1 MKVAILGGV
10 ISPKETT
17 MFDQLFTRQAAVVRY
32 QSLPFAAERQLY
44 LKHLVE
50 EGRSRKTVRNIA
62 QLLVVVV
69 RHLQLDRP
77 EITLA
82 EIEAAAVEWAGTAHR
97 SRRCLHV
104 GERQFVYHATGLLR
118 LLGRLRE
125 SRPEA
130 AYAARLGAFLEFQ
143 RHERCLSPSTLH
155 HYQMCVGEFLNWI
168 GRQRK
173 PLEEVSLEDISEY
186 FRALAQRKLKRT
198 SIALHVA
205 KLRNFFRYAESKHW
219 CRLGLATLDAPRIYR
234 LESLP
239 RGPAWSDVQR
249 LLAACAGNTPS
260 EIRDHAMLLVIAVY
274 GVRSGEVRHLRL
286 EDIDWEREI
295 LCIRRPKQRKTQ
307 HYPLVR
313 EVGAA
318 ILRYLREVRPKCKLR
333 EIFLTCVQPYRT
345 LTAPGFGT
353 MVRNRLH
360 RLGLV
365 LPCYGPHALRHSCAT
380 HLLAEGVSLKEI
392 ADHLGHVSL
401 TATQMYAKVDLP
413 ALREVGALPLTGFV
427 EFAANS
433 ERAATP
439 IQMRGSIEALRGVAA
454 ISLGGLL

>member
-1 MKVAILGGV
+1 
-10 ISPKETT
+10 
-17 MFDQLFTRQAAVVRY
+17 MFDQLFTRQAAIARHHA
-32 QSLPFAAERQLY
+32 SPFAAERQLY
-44 LKHLVE
+44 LERLGE
-50 EGRSRKTVRNIA
+50 EGRAPKTVRDIA
-62 QLLVVVV
+62 QLLVVIA
-69 RHLQLDRP
+69 RHLQLDRTQ
-77 EITLA
+77 ITLVEVEA
-82 EIEAAAVEWAGTAHR
+82 SAAAWAGTARR
-97 SRRCLHV
+97 SARCLHV

-118 LLGRLRE
+118 LLGRLRD
-125 SRPEA
+125 SRPEV
-130 AYAARLGAFLEFQ
+130 AYAARLETFLHFQ
-143 RHERCLSPSTLH
+143 QHERCLSTSTLR
-155 HYQMCVGEFLNWI
+155 HYEICVGEFFNWI
-168 GRQRK
+168 GQREK
-173 PLEEVSLEDISEY
+173 LLEDVTLEDISGY
-186 FRALAQRKLKRT
+186 LQSLAQRKLKRT

-219 CRLGLATLDAPRIYR
+219 CRTGLAAIDAPRIYR

-260 EIRDHAMLLVIAVY
+260 EIRDYAMLLVIAVY
-274 GVRSGEVRHLRL
+274 GVRSGEVRHLSL

-295 LCIRRPKQRKTQ
+295 ICIRRPKQRKSQ

-401 TATQMYAKVDLP
+401 AATQMYAKVDMP
-413 ALREVGALPLTGFV
+413 ALRAVGELPLTSLIA
-427 EFAANS
+427 FAINS
-433 ERAATP
+433 ERTATP
-439 IQMRGSIEALRGVAA
+439 IQIRGSIEALRGVAA

>member
-1 MKVAILGGV
+1 MFEQLFKRRPAV
-10 ISPKETT
+10 ISHYS
-17 MFDQLFTRQAAVVRY
+17 A
-32 QSLPFAAERQLY
+32 PFAAERQFY
-44 LKHLVE
+44 LQHLLD
-50 EGRSRKTVRNIA
+50 EGRSRKTLRNIA
-62 QLLVVVV
+62 QLLFAVAH
-69 RHLQLDRP
+69 HLRLDGP
-77 EITLA
+77 EITLVA
-82 EIEAAAVEWAGTAHR
+82 VEAAAAAWAKTTRR
-97 SRRCLHV
+97 SARCRHV
-104 GERQFVYHATGLLR
+104 GERQFVYHAVGLLR
-118 LLGRLRE
+118 MLGRLRE
-125 SRPEA
+125 SRPEV
-130 AYAARLGAFLEFQ
+130 AYAARLEAFLHFQ
-143 RHERCLSPSTLH
+143 QQERCLSPSTLH
-155 HYQMCVGEFLNWI
+155 HYEKCIGSFLNWI
-168 GRQRK
+168 YQQGK
-173 PLEEVSLEDISEY
+173 PLHEITLEDISRY
-186 FRALAQRKLKRT
+186 FQSLAERRLKRT

-219 CRLGLATLDAPRIYR
+219 CRTGLAALDAPRIYR

-274 GVRSGEVRHLRL
+274 GVRSGEVRHLSL

-295 LCIRRPKQRKTQ
+295 ICIRRPKQRKSQ

-333 EIFLTCVQPYRT
+333 EIFLTQVQPYRT
-345 LTAPGFGT
+345 LTAAGFGT
-353 MVRNRLH
+353 MVRKRLQ

-401 TATQMYAKVDLP
+401 AATQMYAKVDLT
-413 ALREVGALPLTGFV
+413 ALREVGAFPLTGLV

-433 ERAATP
+433 ERVATP
-439 IQMRGSIEALRGVAA
+439 IQMRGSIQALRGVAT

>member
-1 MKVAILGGV
+1 MRVEILGGL

-17 MFDQLFTRQAAVVRY
+17 MFEQLFTRQAAIARHH
-32 QSLPFAAERQLY
+32 SSPFAAERLSY
-44 LKHLVE
+44 LFHLLE
-50 EGRSRKTVRNIA
+50 EGHSNSRLYSVAHLLMAIA
-62 QLLVVVV
+62 Q
-69 RHLQLDRP
+69 QLPLNRPGIDR
-77 EITLA
+77 A
-82 EIEAAAVEWAGTAHR
+82 EIEAAAEAWATTTRR
-97 SRRCLHV
+97 SALCLHT
-104 GERQFVYHATGLLR
+104 GKREFVFHATKWLR
-118 LLGRLRE
+118 LLGRLHEPQRQQPFASE
-125 SRPEA
+125 MD
-130 AYAARLGAFLEFQ
+130 AFLRYGQ
-143 RHERCLSPSTLH
+143 QERGLASSTLDR
-155 HYQMCVGEFLNWI
+155 YRRYLAEFFIRLD
-168 GRQRK
+168 RQNKALRDVT
-173 PLEEVSLEDISEY
+173 LDDIS
-186 FRALAQRKLKRT
+186 AHIQIVAQRKLKRT
-198 SIALHVA
+198 TISHHVA
-205 KLRNFFRYAESKHW
+205 TLRAFFRYAHSRSW
-219 CRLGLATLDAPRIYR
+219 CRAGLAAIDAPRIYR

-274 GVRSGEVRHLRL
+274 GVRSGEARFLRL

-295 LCIRRPKQRKTQ
+295 VRIRRPKQRKSQ

-318 ILRYLREVRPKCKLR
+318 ILRYLREGRPKCKLR
-333 EIFLTCVQPYRT
+333 EVFLTRVQPYRT
-345 LTAPGFGT
+345 LTGPGFSS

-401 TATQMYAKVDLP
+401 AAPQMYAKVDLP
-413 ALREVGALPLTGFV
+413 ARREVGALPLTGLV
-427 EFAANS
+427 EFAVNS

>member
-1 MKVAILGGV
+1 
-10 ISPKETT
+10 
-17 MFDQLFTRQAAVVRY
+17 MFDQLFTRQAAIVRH
-32 QSLPFAAERQLY
+32 QSLPFAVERQLY

-50 EGRSRKTVRNIA
+50 EGRARKTVRNIA
-62 QLLVVVV
+62 QLLVVVT
-69 RHLQLDRP
+69 RHLQLDRS
-77 EITLA
+77 EITLV
-82 EIEAAAVEWAGTAHR
+82 EIEASAVSWAVTAHR
-97 SRRCLHV
+97 SARCLHV
-104 GERQFVYHATGLLR
+104 GERQFVYHATGLFR
-118 LLGRLRE
+118 LLGSLRD
-125 SRPEA
+125 SRPEV
-130 AYAARLGAFLEFQ
+130 AYAERLAAFLHFQ
-143 RHERCLSPSTLH
+143 RHERCLSPSTLY
-155 HYQMCVGEFLNWI
+155 HYKICVGEFLNWI
-168 GRQRK
+168 GRQGK
-173 PLEEVSLEDISEY
+173 PLEEVTLEDISGY
-186 FRALAQRKLKRT
+186 FQSLTQRKLKRT

-205 KLRNFFRYAESKHW
+205 KLRNFLRYAESKHW
-219 CRLGLATLDAPRIYR
+219 CRAGLATLDAPRIYR

-295 LCIRRPKQRKTQ
+295 IRIRRPKQRKSQ

-318 ILRYLREVRPKCKLR
+318 ILRYLREVRPKCTLR
-333 EIFLTCVQPYRT
+333 EIFITRVQPYRT
-345 LTAPGFGT
+345 LTAAGFGT
-353 MVRNRLH
+353 MVRKRLQ

-401 TATQMYAKVDLP
+401 AATQMYAKVDLP
-413 ALREVGALPLTGFV
+413 ALREVGALPLTSLV
-427 EFAANS
+427 EFAMNN

>member
-1 MKVAILGGV
+1 VKVAILGGL

-17 MFDQLFTRQAAVVRY
+17 MFDQLFTRQAAIVRY
-32 QSLPFAAERQLY
+32 QSLPFTAERQLY
-44 LKHLVE
+44 LKRLVE

-62 QLLVVVV
+62 QLLVVVA
-69 RHLQLDRP
+69 RHLPLDRP
-77 EITLA
+77 EITLV
-82 EIEAAAVEWAGTAHR
+82 EIEASAAAWAGTVCR
-97 SRRCLHV
+97 SARCLHV

-118 LLGRLRE
+118 QLGRLRE
-125 SRPEA
+125 SRPEVP
-130 AYAARLGAFLEFQ
+130 YASRLGAFLHFQ

-155 HYQMCVGEFLNWI
+155 HYEMCVGEFLNWI
-168 GRQRK
+168 GRQGK
-173 PLEEVSLEDISEY
+173 PLEEVSLEDISGY
-186 FRALAQRKLKRT
+186 FQSLAQRKLKRT

-219 CRLGLATLDAPRIYR
+219 CRGGIAAIDAPRIYR

-239 RGPAWSDVQR
+239 RGPAWSDVQQ

-260 EIRDHAMLLVIAVY
+260 EIRDHAMLLIIAVY

-295 LCIRRPKQRKTQ
+295 LCIRRPKQRKSQ
-307 HYPLVR
+307 RYPLVR

-318 ILRYLREVRPKCKLR
+318 ILRYLREMRPKCKLR
-333 EIFLTCVQPYRT
+333 EVFLTQVQPYRT
-345 LTAPGFGT
+345 LTATGFGA
-353 MVRNRLH
+353 MVRKRLH

-401 TATQMYAKVDLP
+401 AATQMYAKVDLT
-413 ALREVGALPLTGFV
+413 ALREVGAFPLTGLV

>member
-1 MKVAILGGV
+1 MKVAILGGL

-17 MFDQLFTRQAAVVRY
+17 MFDQLFTRQAAIVRH
-32 QSLPFAAERQLY
+32 QSLPFAVERQLY
-44 LKHLVE
+44 LKHLVR

-62 QLLVVVV
+62 HLLVVVA
-69 RHLQLDRP
+69 RHLRLDRS
-77 EITLA
+77 EITLVEVEA
-82 EIEAAAVEWAGTAHR
+82 SAAAWAGTACR
-97 SRRCLHV
+97 SARCLHV

-125 SRPEA
+125 ARPEV
-130 AYAARLGAFLEFQ
+130 AYASRLGTFLHFQ

-155 HYQMCVGEFLNWI
+155 HYEMCVGEFLNWI
-168 GRQRK
+168 GRQDK
-173 PLEEVSLEDISEY
+173 PLEEVTFEDISGY
-186 FRALAQRKLKRT
+186 FQSLMQRKLKRT

-219 CRLGLATLDAPRIYR
+219 CRAGLAALDAPRIYR

-249 LLAACAGNTPS
+249 LLATCAGDSPS
-260 EIRDHAMLLVIAVY
+260 EIRDRAMLLVIAVY

-295 LCIRRPKQRKTQ
+295 ICVRRPKQRKSQ

-318 ILRYLREVRPKCKLR
+318 ILRYLREVRPKCTLR
-333 EIFLTCVQPYRT
+333 DIFLTRVQPYRA
-345 LTAPGFGT
+345 LSAPGFGT
-353 MVRNRLH
+353 MVRKRLH

-401 TATQMYAKVDLP
+401 AATQMYAKVDLT
-413 ALREVGALPLTGFV
+413 ALREVGAFPLTGLV
-427 EFAANS
+427 QFAANS

-454 ISLGGLL
+454 IGLGGLL

>member
-1 MKVAILGGV
+1 MRLAFIGWRV
-10 ISPKETT
+10 SRE
-17 MFDQLFTRQAAVVRY
+17 VR
-32 QSLPFAAERQLY
+32 R
-44 LKHLVE
+44 
-50 EGRSRKTVRNIA
+50 G
-62 QLLVVVV
+62 
-69 RHLQLDRP
+69 
-77 EITLA
+77 
-82 EIEAAAVEWAGTAHR
+82 
-97 SRRCLHV
+97 
-104 GERQFVYHATGLLR
+104 AT
-118 LLGRLRE
+118 
-125 SRPEA
+125 
-130 AYAARLGAFLEFQ
+130 F
-143 RHERCLSPSTLH
+143 
-155 HYQMCVGEFLNWI
+155 N
-168 GRQRK
+168 
-173 PLEEVSLEDISEY
+173 
-186 FRALAQRKLKRT
+186 
-198 SIALHVA
+198 
-205 KLRNFFRYAESKHW
+205 
-219 CRLGLATLDAPRIYR
+219 
-234 LESLP
+234 
-239 RGPAWSDVQR
+239 
-249 LLAACAGNTPS
+249 
-260 EIRDHAMLLVIAVY
+260 VY

-295 LCIRRPKQRKTQ
+295 ICIRRPKQRKSQ
-307 HYPLVR
+307 HYPLVH

-413 ALREVGALPLTGFV
+413 ALREVGALPLTGLV

>member
-1 MKVAILGGV
+1 MFEQIFGRGAAIARHH
-10 ISPKETT
+10 S
-17 MFDQLFTRQAAVVRY
+17 
-32 QSLPFAAERQLY
+32 SPFAAERQFY
-44 LKHLVE
+44 LKHLFD
-50 EGRSRKTVRNIA
+50 EGRSRKTLRNIA
-62 QLLVVVV
+62 QLLLAVAY
-69 RHLQLDRP
+69 HLRLDQP
-77 EITLA
+77 EITLVA
-82 EIEAAAVEWAGTAHR
+82 IEAAAAAWAKTTQR
-97 SRRCLHV
+97 SSRCRHV
-104 GERQFVYHATGLLR
+104 GERQFVYHAAGLLR
-118 LLGRLRE
+118 MLGRLRE
-125 SRPEA
+125 SRPEV
-130 AYAARLGAFLEFQ
+130 AYTARLDAFLQFQ

-155 HYQMCVGEFLNWI
+155 HYERCVSEFLQWI
-168 GRQRK
+168 DQQEK
-173 PLEEVSLEDISEY
+173 PLEEVTLEDISRY
-186 FRALAQRKLKRT
+186 CQSLTQRKLKRT

-219 CRLGLATLDAPRIYR
+219 CRTGLAALDAPRIYR

-239 RGPAWSDVQR
+239 RGPAWNDVQR
-249 LLAACAGNTPS
+249 LLAACMGDTPS
-260 EIRDHAMLLVIAVY
+260 QIRDHAMLLVVAVY

-295 LCIRRPKQRKTQ
+295 LCIRRPKQRKSQ
-307 HYPLVR
+307 HYPLIR

-318 ILRYLREVRPKCKLR
+318 ILRYLREVRPKCTLR
-333 EIFLTCVQPYRT
+333 EVFLTQVQPYRF
-345 LTAPGFGT
+345 LTAAGFGT

-401 TATQMYAKVDLP
+401 AATQIYAKVDLT
-413 ALREVGALPLTGFV
+413 ALREVGSFPLTGLV

>member
-1 MKVAILGGV
+1 MKVAILGGL

-17 MFDQLFTRQAAVVRY
+17 MFEQLFTRQAAIARH
-32 QSLPFAAERQLY
+32 QSLPFATERQLY
-44 LKHLVE
+44 LEQLVA
-50 EGRSRKTVRNIA
+50 EGRSRKTGRNIA
-62 QLLVVVV
+62 HLLVVVV
-69 RHLQLDRP
+69 RHLQLDRS
-77 EITLA
+77 EITLD
-82 EIEAAAVEWAGTAHR
+82 EIEDCAAAWARTAHR
-97 SRRCLHV
+97 SARCLHV

-118 LLGRLRE
+118 LLGRLCDW
-125 SRPEA
+125 RPEA
-130 AYAARLGAFLEFQ
+130 AYAARLGAFLHFQ

-155 HYQMCVGEFLNWI
+155 HYEMCVGEFLNWI
-168 GRQRK
+168 GQQDQ
-173 PLEEVSLEDISEY
+173 PLEGVTLEDISRY
-186 FRALAQRKLKRT
+186 LQSLTQRKLKRT

-219 CRLGLATLDAPRIYR
+219 CRAGLAALDAPRIYR

-249 LLAACAGNTPS
+249 LLAACAGDTPS
-260 EIRDHAMLLVIAVY
+260 EIRDRAMLLVIAVY

-286 EDIDWEREI
+286 DDIDREREI
-295 LCIRRPKQRKTQ
+295 ICIRRPKQRKSQ

-318 ILRYLREVRPKCKLR
+318 VLRYLREVRPKCKLR

-345 LTAPGFGT
+345 LTAPGFGS

-401 TATQMYAKVDLP
+401 AATQMYAKVDLT
-413 ALREVGALPLTGFV
+413 ALSEVGAFPLSGLV
-427 EFAANS
+427 EFALNS

-439 IQMRGSIEALRGVAA
+439 IQMRGSMEALRGVAA
-454 ISLGGLL
+454 IGLGGLL